1 MEGGDCS
8 KGKVW
13 VRQTGLACCFLFLQL
28 ALVVATFFYFYN
40 IFILHSMQRHHR
52 DGNINLLTKVTSLPH
67 TAILGIWRWKRL
79 GVYLWSKMFPHKWQ
93 CLYRARASVCVWR
106 SKKWPSGRRKGIRD
120 KLKLEPLLEKWILFT
135 VRRYNRLSFF
145 SQFYVLRLFCFLLC
159 FSSQSFNKVF
169 GLTKSTFSCKHL
181 ICVNNL

>member
-1 MEGGDCS
+1 MFFKCFDQCKIFNHSVMLFGITAFVMKIKIWPKSLQLCFGVFGSVPAMEGGDCS

-67 TAILGIWRWKRL
+67 TAIQGIWRWKRL
-79 GVYLWSKMFPHKWQ
+79 GVYLWSKIFPHKWQ
-93 CLYRARASVCVWR
+93 CLYRARASVWGLRR
-106 SKKWPSGRRKGIRD
+106 SKK
-120 KLKLEPLLEKWILFT
+120 
-135 VRRYNRLSFF
+135 
-145 SQFYVLRLFCFLLC
+145 
-159 FSSQSFNKVF
+159 
-169 GLTKSTFSCKHL
+169 
-181 ICVNNL
+181 